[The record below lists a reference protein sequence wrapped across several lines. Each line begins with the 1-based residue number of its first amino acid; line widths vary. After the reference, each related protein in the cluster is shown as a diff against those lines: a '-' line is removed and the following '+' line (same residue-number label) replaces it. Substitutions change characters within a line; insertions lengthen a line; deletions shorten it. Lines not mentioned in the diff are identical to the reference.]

1 MLENAEQTSAAGA
14 GITASA
20 DLVAPTTHLPEWN
33 GVCRAWRKTLCSGSG
48 ENARA
53 ARGTAGTDDETM
65 TARRDLL
72 SAILDN
78 VAARLPRNDR

>member
-1 MLENAEQTSAAGA
+1 MAFAGHGGRRYVPA
-14 GITASA
+14 
-20 DLVAPTTHLPEWN
+20 
-33 GVCRAWRKTLCSGSG
+33 SG
-48 ENARA
+48 EMHARLA
-53 ARGTAGTDDETM
+53 ALLERMNETM